1 MRRRGLQSPP
11 MCIWKKQQQQCG
23 ATAGAT
29 LPSFWAAAGAGNMN
43 TLFDGSSGK
52 KAPLFSTASPPFSW
66 MVILLRYIYVEVPTM
81 CLLVWDE
88 RISGSLCVIN
98 SITRGILRVMVPN
111 SFRDFYT
118 LESLKTFYIFPI
130 LYWLLRNVLHIYLPQ
145 VLCRM
150 RYYYVETKLQAKVAF
165 TNYMNREFWKIVHI
179 IGV

>member
-29 LPSFWAAAGAGNMN
+29 LPSFWAAAGAGNTN

-52 KAPLFSTASPPFSW
+52 KAPLLSTASPLFLGW
-66 MVILLRYIYVEVPTM
+66 LYYVEVCILSEM
-81 CLLVWDE
+81 KE
-88 RISGSLCVIN
+88 SLARCVIN

-145 VLCRM
+145 VLGRM
-150 RYYYVETKLQAKVAF
+150 RYYYVETKLQAMVAF